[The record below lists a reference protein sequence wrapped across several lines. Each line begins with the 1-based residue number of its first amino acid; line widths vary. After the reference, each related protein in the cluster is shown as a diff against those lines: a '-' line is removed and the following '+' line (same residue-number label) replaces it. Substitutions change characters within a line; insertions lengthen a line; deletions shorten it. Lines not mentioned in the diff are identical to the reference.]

1 MENIDTYIAGFPGHT
16 AKLLAQ
22 LREIIRQAAPD
33 AVEVMS
39 YQMPAFKQQGILV
52 YFAAYKHHIGFYPT
66 ASGIEAFKSELSSY
80 KWSKGTIQFPL
91 DQPLPVELITEIVKF
106 RLRAQFK
113 K

>member
-1 MENIDTYIAGFPGHT
+1 MVNIDSYIAGFPGHT
-16 AKLLAQ
+16 GKLLAQ

-39 YQMPAFKQQGILV
+39 YQMPAFKQKGILV

-91 DQPLPVELITEIVKF
+91 HPELPVELITEIVKF